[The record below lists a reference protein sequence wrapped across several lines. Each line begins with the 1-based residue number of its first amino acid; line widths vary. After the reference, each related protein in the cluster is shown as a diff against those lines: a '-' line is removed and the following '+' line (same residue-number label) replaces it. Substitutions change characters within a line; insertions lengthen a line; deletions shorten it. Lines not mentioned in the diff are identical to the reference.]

1 VSFQSN
7 DSTLVDVSQT
17 NGTFIQLSCNHLV
30 TKSKGFL
37 LQVNIDGQ
45 LIQVIKHQSISH
57 FHYSQLVQLGF
68 VIGIQS
74 RKKGF
79 LQPDSCLLLWCS
91 FCQRDHKLDRFRVK
105 RFSGQQITLYN
116 TCWAKVNH
124 GVIYSPIYK
133 QRLMIEPQRTKH
145 TQAVAAL
152 EGRLEQAQVSLTEAN
167 DQFGQEREQLVNKG
181 ILKTGDVGSV
191 KYLSESDKNGCH
203 SGGVVPRTYR
213 PPDVLIGNCKY
224 GLEIDV
230 WTAGCVSNYH
240 YRN

>member
-1 VSFQSN
+1 MEVSMEDEDTLMEDESDGADVSDIHDVSFQSN

-105 RFSGQQITLYN
+105 RFS
-116 TCWAKVNH
+116 
-124 GVIYSPIYK
+124 
-133 QRLMIEPQRTKH
+133 
-145 TQAVAAL
+145 
-152 EGRLEQAQVSLTEAN
+152 
-167 DQFGQEREQLVNKG
+167 
-181 ILKTGDVGSV
+181 
-191 KYLSESDKNGCH
+191 
-203 SGGVVPRTYR
+203 
-213 PPDVLIGNCKY
+213 
-224 GLEIDV
+224 
-230 WTAGCVSNYH
+230 YH
-240 YRN
+240 